1 LEIRPSTGTAVN
13 LPAVEVA
20 NSSTLLPE
28 LRNSCARRAS
38 GDKRFSFGLR
48 SLPMAYHWPSL
59 P

>member
-28 LRNSCARRAS
+28 LRNSCARGLEA
-38 GDKRFSFGLR
+38 GDLF
-48 SLPMAYHWPSL
+48 
-59 P
+59 